1 MGEASTAEESP
12 ESLKKRIEMLESE
25 KRELERAVV
34 QERREADDYYDYAQ
48 RELVGTDPFTGFVNK
63 PAFQEELDHTL
74 ALVKRHEMRVAL
86 VMIDLDHFKQVN
98 TDFGHQGGDAV
109 LQKITALFRRL
120 IRKSDTI
127 GRIGGEEFAIIMR
140 GTNAQGAAKHA
151 EDLKNEIKKLT
162 FDGYDGL
169 SITASFG
176 IASSEN
182 STDTKELYNLAD
194 TALNRAKDEGR
205 DRVVSV

>member
-25 KRELERAVV
+25 RELERAVV
-34 QERREADDYYDYAQ
+34 RREGKQ
-48 RELVGTDPFTGFVNK
+48 TITTTMPRGELVGTDPFTGFVNK

-127 GRIGGEEFAIIMR
+127 GRIGGENSLLLCVEQTRKVLRNMPRILRM
-140 GTNAQGAAKHA
+140 
-151 EDLKNEIKKLT
+151 KLR
-162 FDGYDGL
+162 
-169 SITASFG
+169 S
-176 IASSEN
+176 
-182 STDTKELYNLAD
+182 
-194 TALNRAKDEGR
+194 
-205 DRVVSV
+205 